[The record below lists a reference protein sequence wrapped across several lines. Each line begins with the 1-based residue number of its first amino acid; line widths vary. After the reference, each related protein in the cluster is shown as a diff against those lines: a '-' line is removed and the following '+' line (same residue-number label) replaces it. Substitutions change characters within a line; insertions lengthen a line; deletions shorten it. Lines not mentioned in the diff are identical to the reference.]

1 MTVRFTQDAPTPE
14 DLLGATEELFD
25 LAVMELRRTIK
36 AIQAGEF
43 NEVKA
48 AQTAIRD
55 LRATALAVL
64 QERGKVDQLRKQ
76 IAGHV
81 GAGGHSTL
89 TRPELKSGAAWL
101 ASAAPEEVD
110 EFLSGLSQNALLALP
125 WVFDFWALPH
135 QLPPRGAWK
144 TWVIMGGFRRHSVQG
159 RSGR

>member
-1 MTVRFTQDAPTPE
+1 MTIMFSGDVPTPE
-14 DLLGATEELFD
+14 DLLGATEDLYD
-25 LAVMELRRTIK
+25 LAVMELRRTIH

-81 GAGGHSTL
+81 GAGGAL
-89 TRPELKSGAAWL
+89 DLDEARAEIGRRL
-101 ASAAPEEVD
+101 A
-110 EFLSGLSQNALLALP
+110 FL
-125 WVFDFWALPH
+125 
-135 QLPPRGAWK
+135 RGA
-144 TWVIMGGFRRHSVQG
+144 GG
-159 RSGR
+159 SG

>member
-1 MTVRFTQDAPTPE
+1 MTVRFTGDVPGPV
-14 DLLGATEELFD
+14 DVLGATEELYE
-25 LAVMELRRTIK
+25 LAVIELRRTIG

-81 GAGGHSTL
+81 GAGGAL
-89 TRPELKSGAAWL
+89 DLDEARAEIGRRLACLRNAGGSG
-101 ASAAPEEVD
+101 
-110 EFLSGLSQNALLALP
+110 
-125 WVFDFWALPH
+125 
-135 QLPPRGAWK
+135 
-144 TWVIMGGFRRHSVQG
+144 
-159 RSGR
+159 